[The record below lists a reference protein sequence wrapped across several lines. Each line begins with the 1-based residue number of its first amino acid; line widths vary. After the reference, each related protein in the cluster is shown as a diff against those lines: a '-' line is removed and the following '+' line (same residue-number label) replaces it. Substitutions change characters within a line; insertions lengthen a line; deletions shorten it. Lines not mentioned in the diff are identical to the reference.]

1 MAANERSK
9 VIQHLRRAVLLKD
22 GAGLTDAQL
31 LEEYLR
37 RREEAALAA
46 LVRRHGPMVWGV
58 CRRVLHNYHDA
69 EDAFQATFLV
79 FVRKA
84 ASIASPELLA
94 NWLYGVA
101 HQTALKARAT
111 AAKRKTRERQVKEM
125 PEPAVSENN
134 LWNDLQPLLDQEL
147 SRLSDKYRSAIV
159 LCDLEGKT
167 RKEAARQLGVPE
179 GTVAARL
186 ARGRKMLAQ
195 RLTRHGLTLSAASM
209 AAILAQHTASA
220 SMPSV
225 VVGSTIK
232 VASLITAGQAA
243 AAGAISAQAVALM
256 EGVLKTMF
264 LTKLKITTTIVLG
277 MGLLGISWGLYP
289 TRAAAP
295 SEAKQEAFL
304 PPPSEL
310 AAEGKEEGDTAKD
323 KQGKRKVGLP
333 KGPAPAQVLV
343 SLDKD
348 GKLVVKAD
356 QFVALKVP
364 PPLRMG
370 QAPAPMP
377 GGPQPGPRVVIKGI
391 GGGLGPIA
399 FRPRQGPIELSY
411 DLKEV
416 QVFDTKGK
424 EVGKKELAKL
434 LKEETVA
441 VASFGDQLP
450 DPLHLRILKEG
461 TLVFLLPLPPRD
473 KMPLP
478 DPNQDLFPE
487 FGTATVGQ
495 WFFRK
500 QPSNLEPR
508 EQCLDLFDD
517 ILGPWFFQVLP

>member
-1 MAANERSK
+1 MAANERNK

-22 GAGLTDAQL
+22 GAGLTDGQL

-58 CRRVLHNYHDA
+58 CRRILRNYHDA

-84 ASIASPELLA
+84 AAIASPELLA

-111 AAKRKTRERQVKEM
+111 IAKRNTRERQVKEM
-125 PEPAVSENN
+125 PEPAAAENDF
-134 LWNDLQPLLDQEL
+134 WNDLQPLLDQEL

-195 RLTRHGLTLSAASM
+195 RLARHGLAISGGTLAA
-209 AAILAQHTASA
+209 ALAQNTASA
-220 SMPSV
+220 SVPSA

-232 VASLITAGQAA
+232 AASLLAAGQAA
-243 AAGAISAQAVALM
+243 AVGGISVQAVALM
-256 EGVLKTMF
+256 EGVVKAMF
-264 LTKLKITTTIVLG
+264 LTKLKIATTIVLG

-295 SEAKQEAFL
+295 PEGTQEAA
-304 PPPSEL
+304 PQPPSEL
-310 AAEGKEEGDTAKD
+310 AAPGKEGGNPQKD
-323 KQGKRKVGLP
+323 GHGEKKKGLP
-333 KGPAPAQVLV
+333 KGPAPVQILA
-343 SLDKD
+343 SLTKD
-348 GKLVVKAD
+348 GKLVVKAENM
-356 QFVALKVP
+356 VVTGVRVP
-364 PPLRMG
+364 PLPAGPL
-370 QAPAPMP
+370 PE
-377 GGPQPGPRVVIKGI
+377 GPHNIIFRRI
-391 GGGLGPIA
+391 GGGAGELGQ
-399 FRPRQGPIELSY
+399 RKDHELSY

-416 QVFDTKGK
+416 RVFDTKGK

-434 LKEETVA
+434 LKDETVA
-441 VASFGDQLP
+441 VAAFGDQLP

-461 TLVFLLPLPPRD
+461 TLVFLLPLPPPD

-478 DPNQDLFPE
+478 AVKQALCPGLGPE
-487 FGTATVGQ
+487 TIGVF
-495 WFFRK
+495 FFRK
-500 QPSNLEPR
+500 LPSGHESR
-508 EQCLDLFDD
+508 EQ
-517 ILGPWFFQVLP
+517 